1 MKNFRC
7 TGKVELKAAASGKP
21 RRFSI
26 MAYNGGILPVDG
38 FPVPVVADL
47 AGLEILGSIP
57 ILIDHE
63 KSVEST
69 LGITDAITNDGL
81 VLTMTG
87 LVTATS
93 AKALTVVAQADKGH
107 QWKASI
113 GARVIE
119 QEEIP
124 AGKSVEVN
132 GQTFAGPVIVA
143 RRSVLYETSVLPA
156 GADSTTQVNL
166 AAKAATLKGAS
177 VMTFEE
183 WLKSIGLDMA
193 SLTPEDTAAMQLA
206 YESKQAPAPVAAPPA
221 AAAAPAAPVVAPTAA
236 ASVALDLKA
245 AIENGRK
252 QQAAEMRRV
261 ADIQAS
267 AAGHPQIAAT
277 AIEQGWS
284 KDKVELEVLKA
295 SQARSRPTSFSS
307 AQNNPQ
313 NLPRV
318 LEAAL
323 CMTRKIK
330 NIEKD
335 YDDQTLQAAHSRF
348 RGNVGIQR
356 VLIEAAAA
364 NGHHIPAGEKL
375 HRGNWLEVGRA
386 AWGGTINAAFSTL
399 SLPGILSNVANK
411 ELLTGYM
418 EEEQSWREIAKVS
431 PVSDFKSVTSYRMLD
446 DMEYE
451 EVGPGGQIKNGKVSE
466 ESYTRQARTY
476 AKMFS
481 LTRTSIINDDMGAFD
496 DLRNRIGRGA
506 AKKLNRVFWT
516 KWLDNASFFTSGRG
530 NYITGATTTLLADNV
545 GLELALDAFDA
556 MRTPSADGS
565 KVPGGKVGGVPTI
578 LLTPGGGISRV
589 AEQIYVNTN
598 IGGGTTNA
606 NANIHAGKYKP
617 VKSVFLGDSTLTGYS
632 AVAWYLL
639 RDPSVAAGV
648 VVSFL
653 DGVETPTVESQDAEF
668 STLGMEFRGY
678 HDFGVDQAE
687 YLCGVKSKGAV

>member
-1 MKNFRC
+1 M
-7 TGKVELKAAASGKP
+7 S
-21 RRFSI
+21 
-26 MAYNGGILPVDG
+26 
-38 FPVPVVADL
+38 
-47 AGLEILGSIP
+47 
-57 ILIDHE
+57 
-63 KSVEST
+63 
-69 LGITDAITNDGL
+69 
-81 VLTMTG
+81 
-87 LVTATS
+87 
-93 AKALTVVAQADKGH
+93 
-107 QWKASI
+107 
-113 GARVIE
+113 
-119 QEEIP
+119 
-124 AGKSVEVN
+124 
-132 GQTFAGPVIVA
+132 
-143 RRSVLYETSVLPA
+143 
-156 GADSTTQVNL
+156 
-166 AAKAATLKGAS
+166 
-177 VMTFEE
+177 
-183 WLKSIGLDMA
+183 
-193 SLTPEDTAAMQLA
+193 PEDVAAMQLA
-206 YESKQAPAPVAAPPA
+206 YESKQTPAVQAAAPAVTPAAPVAAPTA
-221 AAAAPAAPVVAPTAA
+221 AAAV
-236 ASVALDLKA
+236 SLDLTASIKDA
-245 AIENGRK
+245 RK
-252 QQAAEMRRV
+252 QHAAEMRRV
-261 ADIQAS
+261 ADIQAKAS
-267 AAGHPQIAAT
+267 GYPNIAAT
-277 AIEQGWS
+277 AIEEGWS
-284 KDKVELEVLKA
+284 SDKVELEVLKA
-295 SQARSRPTSFSS
+295 SQARTRPTSFSS
-307 AQNNPQ
+307 AQNNTQ

-335 YDDQTLQAAHSRF
+335 YDDQTLQAAHTRF

-364 NGHHIPAGEKL
+364 NGHYIAAGEKL

-386 AWGGTINAAFSTL
+386 AWGGTINAAFSTM

-411 ELLTGYM
+411 ELLAGYM
-418 EEEQSWREIAKVS
+418 EEEQSWREIARVS
-431 PVSDFKSVTSYRMLD
+431 SVSDFKSVTSYRMLD

-451 EVGPGGQIKNGKVSE
+451 EVGPSGQIKHGKVSE

-516 KWLDNASFFTSGRG
+516 TWLNNASFFTSGRG

-617 VKSVFLGDSTLTGYS
+617 VKSVFLGDSTITGYS
-632 AVAWYLL
+632 TTAWYLL

-687 YLCGVKSKGAV
+687 YLCGVKSKGAA

>member
-7 TGKVELKAAASGKP
+7 TGKVELKAATSGKP

-177 VMTFEE
+177 VMTFED

-206 YESKQAPAPVAAPPA
+206 YESKQAPAPVAATPA
-221 AAAAPAAPVVAPTAA
+221 AAAPVAPVVAPTAA
-236 ASVALDLKA
+236 AAVSLDLKA

-295 SQARSRPTSFSS
+295 SQARTRPTSFNG
-307 AQNNPQ
+307 AQNAPES
-313 NLPRV
+313 LPLV
-318 LEAAL
+318 LEAAV
-323 CMTRKIK
+323 CMSRQISGTDKA
-330 NIEKD
+330 
-335 YDDQTLQAAHSRF
+335 YDDKILQAAHARF
-348 RGNVGIQR
+348 RRGIGLQELLIMAAVQNGMSWHAGQR
-356 VLIEAAAA
+356 V
-364 NGHHIPAGEKL
+364 GD
-375 HRGNWLEVGRA
+375 GNLKEVLAYACPNPRD
-386 AWGGTINAAFSTL
+386 IKAAFSTL

-411 ELLTGYM
+411 EILEGYM
-418 EEEQSWREIAKVS
+418 EEDSVWMECFQTKSA
-431 PVSDFKSVTSYRMLD
+431 SDFKTITSYRLLD
-446 DMEYE
+446 NMEYE
-451 EVGPGGQIKNGKVSE
+451 KLGPGGSIKHGTLGE
-466 ESYTRQARTY
+466 ESFTRSVDTY

-481 LTRTSIINDDMGAFD
+481 LTRRDIINDDMGAFD
-496 DLRNRIGRGA
+496 DLRSKLGMGSAI
-506 AKKLNRVFWT
+506 KLNDLVWT
-516 KWLDNASFFTSGRG
+516 TFLANLATIFTTGRT
-530 NYITGATTTLLADNV
+530 NYISGATTNLGTDGV
-545 GLELALDAFDA
+545 GLGLGQKAWRS
-556 MRTPSADGS
+556 RTSPTADGGKRLGGQAKFVLVPPELETIADALYATRNIAAV
-565 KVPGGKVGGVPTI
+565 KVSDANTFANKY
-578 LLTPGGGISRV
+578 TPIV
-589 AEQIYVNTN
+589 ANQL
-598 IGGGTTNA
+598 
-606 NANIHAGKYKP
+606 
-617 VKSVFLGDSTLTGYS
+617 SDSAYTGYS
-632 AVAWYLL
+632 TTAWYMLGDKSRGSAL
-639 RDPSVAAGV
+639 T
-648 VVSFL
+648 VSFL
-653 DGVETPTVESQDAEF
+653 NGQKTPTVESADASF
-668 STLGMEFRGY
+668 DTLGIEFRGY
-678 HDFGVDQAE
+678 HDFGVDLGDGYMNA
-687 YLCGVKSKGAV
+687 LMSKGAT